1 MGRSSTLAEAAR
13 AMDTAKCVSSPS
25 FRWVQGKG
33 GVGRGPGA
41 QRHHAAMG
49 RSSTLAEAARAMDT
63 AKCVSSPSFMGRGEL
78 GEALVPKDIMQPWDA
93 ALPWLK
99 QPGLWTQQNAAS
111 LINELQK
118 NLPGIKGDRGQD
130 FQWKRPLPAAK
141 VASRDPLAQRPDRH
155 QCEHIRLAK
164 KKMHHF
170 TSISRYLANKQMV
183 EDLMRFGKHWQK
195 PTVVER

>member
-1 MGRSSTLAEAAR
+1 MRQTEREEL
-13 AMDTAKCVSSPS
+13 
-25 FRWVQGKG
+25 KG
-33 GVGRGPGA
+33 SA
-41 QRHHAAMG
+41 
-49 RSSTLAEAARAMDT
+49 
-63 AKCVSSPSFMGRGEL
+63 GETSYGL
-78 GEALVPKDIMQPWDA
+78 LQMTWTTNVPALPILPETRGEALVPKDIMQPWDA